1 MSADIPLLIDGRVIY
16 VSAFEHPLLLPA
28 LWAEV
33 FVGQPAVRSDPAVQQ
48 DLLGLDSRAGV
59 FVQHAQD
66 EVLCVV
72 GQAAVEKGRQV
83 VDGRLA
89 VADPPCGLFAHSER
103 QRCEQKDAE
112 EAPPA
117 RCPSASSTCTS
128 SGSNRGSQSVGRS

>member
-1 MSADIPLLIDGRVIY
+1 MVVLSTC
-16 VSAFEHPLLLPA
+16 LLLSIHYYY
-28 LWAEV
+28 
-33 FVGQPAVRSDPAVQQ
+33 QRSGPRSS
-48 DLLGLDSRAGV
+48 LDSPLSDLTQRCSKICSDLIRELE

-89 VADPPCGLFAHSER
+89 VADPPCGLFAHSKR